1 MLSKKKKIIVLCGM
15 VALLVVTGVLNIVL
29 GQASAAPPPD
39 VDSGY
44 QTLFQTYRVDR
55 QATRN
60 QTMLFLDSI
69 ISNEASSAE
78 AIADAEA
85 QRLQLVLNMEKELV
99 LEGLIQAVGFED
111 AFITMSTSNINVIV
125 RADTLTEDE
134 VMRIFSII
142 VDETGASAQN
152 IIIVPLGTNR

>member
-1 MLSKKKKIIVLCGM
+1 MLTKKKKIIVLCGM

-29 GQASAAPPPD
+29 GQANAAPPPP

-44 QTLFQTYRVDR
+44 QSLFHTYRVDR

-69 ISNEASSAE
+69 IANEASSAE
-78 AIADAEA
+78 AIRDAEQ
-85 QRLQLVLNMEKELV
+85 QRMELVLRMEKELT

-111 AFITMSTSNINVIV
+111 AFITMATTNINVIV
-125 RADTLTEDE
+125 RADALTEDE
-134 VMRIFSII
+134 MTSIFNII
-142 VDETGASAQN
+142 VEETNFGAQN
-152 IIIVPLGTNR
+152 IVIVPLGDRR